1 MASKRKA
8 TDQQVLNAYAQTG
21 SVWKAGELLG
31 MGGQTVHERLQKL
44 DADTSMNL
52 FTEKDFDRLRAEYS
66 LHASEGT
73 LDKLAASMGRTA
85 QFIARKARIL
95 GLTNPKRSK
104 AFLKDISR
112 FNMLRWLSENEHPRG
127 MLGKKHSAAAKA
139 MIAESSAKR
148 WRDMTREEKAEAI
161 KSQQLGRGLKGTKT
175 RGRIETT
182 WKGAWREIDG
192 QKHFFRSRWEANYA
206 RVLGYW
212 RENGVIAGWDHEPK
226 TFTFDTAKK
235 GGPYTYLPDFLVKLA
250 DGREEYHEVKGW
262 MDRKSVAKLRR
273 MRLYHP
279 DVTLVLVDKDSYK
292 ELSTEYATKLEGWE

>member
-1 MASKRKA
+1 MAVKRKA
-8 TDQQVLNAYAQTG
+8 TDQQVLDAYAQTG

-31 MGGQTVHERLQKL
+31 LCGQTVHERLAKL
-44 DADTSMNL
+44 GDATAMNL

-73 LDKLAASMGRTA
+73 LNVLAASMGRTA
-85 QFIARKARIL
+85 QFLARKARVI
-95 GLTNPKRSK
+95 GLTNPKRSRG
-104 AFLKDISR
+104 FLKDFAR
-112 FNMLRWLSENEHPRG
+112 LHFKEWHRTHDHPKG
-127 MLGKKHSAAAKA
+127 MLGKKHTDETKA
-139 MIAESSAKR
+139 SISVSSAKR
-148 WRDMTREEKAEAI
+148 WRDMTREEKTAAV
-161 KSQQLGRGLKGTKT
+161 KSQQLARGLKGTKT

-206 RVLGYW
+206 RVLGLW
-212 RENGVIAGWDHEPK
+212 RSQEIITAWDHEPK

-235 GGPYTYLPDFLVKLA
+235 GGPYTYLPDFLVTWP

-262 MDRKSVAKLRR
+262 MDRRSLAKLRR

-279 DVTLVLVDKDSYK
+279 NVALILVDKDAYK
-292 ELSTEYATKLEGWE
+292 ELAATYSSSVEGWE